1 VTAFMDRQTFCC
13 VQVYEKAVNTIPI
26 EASRKERNRVVA
38 AIVIVE
44 WNEGQGQGQVHV
56 MS

>member
-1 VTAFMDRQTFCC
+1 MDRQTFCC